1 MENFNYLKMLSKAC
15 VGKLNDLEVD
25 YLCQQYCRNEA
36 NWAGVI
42 LSIQLK
48 KMPDAKVADFLK
60 VYGNKLWSLYFK
72 SVGAKPYGLE
82 VQKML
87 IYSASI
93 DDFMLLPHNLTI
105 SGELLLVEM
114 QKMQEAPDDCFAL
127 SKLEWYLQQYEL
139 SFEALLKLIEQSE
152 KIHQVDAAENISFI
166 CWVLLCKSWRNV
178 QSQMR
183 SLAWKHS

>member
-1 MENFNYLKMLSKAC
+1 MGGGYTFNSA
-15 VGKLNDLEVD
+15 E
-25 YLCQQYCRNEA
+25 
-36 NWAGVI
+36 
-42 LSIQLK
+42 
-48 KMPDAKVADFLK
+48 KMPDAKVVDFLK

-114 QKMQEAPDDCFAL
+114 QKCRKRRM
-127 SKLEWYLQQYEL
+127 
-139 SFEALLKLIEQSE
+139 I
-152 KIHQVDAAENISFI
+152 
-166 CWVLLCKSWRNV
+166 VLLY
-178 QSQMR
+178 QSLNGICSNMNYHLR
-183 SLAWKHS
+183 LC